1 MKRYLAATLA
11 LLLCLCSIF
20 AVAFADEHPLAAQFS
35 SSTQDILYLDDGRI
49 AYALYDGDA
58 ALPLTQRTISS
69 IVCTDGNGSTQ
80 WKCAIPTA
88 VYTPFSKLVK
98 IDETNEFAYLGK
110 SAEEGHAFFL
120 TLISDDG
127 NSQKTFPIPEAATSP
142 ILSADGLWVAFPN
155 ESKIEKQLGD
165 KTILTID
172 LNGIFLS
179 RIDNVASLGDHT
191 YISAV
196 SNSEQLLLCIDSSNE
211 LAWSYTLGKGNYF
224 PIYDWC
230 EMDDGS
236 LIISCQIIE
245 KTGAD
250 SITGYN
256 PLIAINNGEKQWEAK
271 LPWFIADSRP
281 EMLLS
286 NGDNT
291 YSLLGRMDKDH
302 GYCFTFDHAGNDIG
316 CVTVDVPN
324 VDFIRYKQSIYA
336 IGYNTN
342 FMPTILVSYDSL
354 PKTTIF

>member
-1 MKRYLAATLA
+1 MDFPRTALYNQKERSGKEISHETISGRYSRTAFV
-11 LLLCLCSIF
+11 LCSIF

-165 KTILTID
+165 KR
-172 LNGIFLS
+172 F
-179 RIDNVASLGDHT
+179 
-191 YISAV
+191 
-196 SNSEQLLLCIDSSNE
+196 
-211 LAWSYTLGKGNYF
+211 
-224 PIYDWC
+224 
-230 EMDDGS
+230 
-236 LIISCQIIE
+236 
-245 KTGAD
+245 
-250 SITGYN
+250 
-256 PLIAINNGEKQWEAK
+256 
-271 LPWFIADSRP
+271 
-281 EMLLS
+281 
-286 NGDNT
+286 
-291 YSLLGRMDKDH
+291 
-302 GYCFTFDHAGNDIG
+302 
-316 CVTVDVPN
+316 
-324 VDFIRYKQSIYA
+324 
-336 IGYNTN
+336 
-342 FMPTILVSYDSL
+342 
-354 PKTTIF
+354 

>member
-35 SSTQDILYLDDGRI
+35 SSTQDILYLDDGPI

-80 WKCAIPTA
+80 WKCAISTA

-98 IDETNEFAYLGK
+98 IDETNEFAYLSK

-224 PIYDWC
+224 FIYDWC

-245 KTGAD
+245 KTEAD

-291 YSLLGRMDKDH
+291 YSLLGRMDKDQ
-302 GYCFTFDHAGNDIG
+302 GYCFTIDHAGNDIG
-316 CVTVDVPN
+316 GVTVDVPN

-342 FMPTILVSYDSL
+342 FVPTILVSYDSL